1 MTSSE
6 PTKNHEV
13 NEPKDKAGGAEKS
26 AAKIPD
32 VEFGAEI
39 DSKASSEEPMT
50 DEAAKEDF
58 EGKAK
63 EWENKFLYLSAEF
76 DNFRKRM
83 QKEKSDFFKY
93 GHEDFLREQ
102 LMVQDNFIRA
112 IEAAK
117 QSNPEQGTSSAQMVE
132 GLEMIM
138 WQFMEAMKH
147 QGVTTIEAV
156 GQKFDPTVHEA
167 VGQEEVNDKEPNV
180 VLREELKGFMLH
192 DRVLRASRV
201 VISKKKD

>member
-1 MTSSE
+1 MANSE
-6 PTKNHEV
+6 VSKEHEMKD
-13 NEPKDKAGGAEKS
+13 PKSEAGKAEQDADLSNAENS
-26 AAKIPD
+26 TESGEANAQPD
-32 VEFGAEI
+32 EV
-39 DSKASSEEPMT
+39 
-50 DEAAKEDF
+50 DF
-58 EGKAK
+58 EAKAK

-76 DNFRKRM
+76 DNFRKRI

-102 LMVQDNFIRA
+102 LMVQDNFVRA

-117 QSNPEQGTSSAQMVE
+117 QSNPEKGTPLGQMVE

-138 WQFMEAMKH
+138 WQFMEAMKN
-147 QGVTTIEAV
+147 QGVVAIEAV
-156 GQKFDPTVHEA
+156 GQKFDPTIHEA
-167 VGQEEVNDKEPNV
+167 VGQEEADDKEPNI

-201 VISKKKD
+201 VVSKKKD